1 MRALLTHKPHSA
13 EAHRVAL
20 EQQRAVAKALG
31 ATLIDDNEPLDVQGV
46 AGGRKYGVEVK
57 TFIHNTNDKVTI
69 HPESLRRK
77 LAWARREKAA
87 LHTVVVDLR
96 GGGYAV
102 YHRRGVGSFR
112 LSAMNR
118 LGSLRE
124 LRDELTA
131 GERRHAV
138 DAEGHEGVWRT
149 IRGRRVFIRTKEK
162 AAPLQSPSRPSP
174 ADPGSAWRSPG
185 PQAETYPSSRLE
197 PRL

>member
-1 MRALLTHKPHSA
+1 
-13 EAHRVAL
+13 
-20 EQQRAVAKALG
+20 VAKALG